1 MGGHDLRGCFDV
13 WEQSLQHLGT
23 PRARNT
29 SEVMTF
35 RLFGLRTV
43 VCVFGVHTGYGQV
56 SET

>member
-29 SEVMTF
+29 SEVVCPAF
-35 RLFGLRTV
+35 RSANCRVF
-43 VCVFGVHTGYGQV
+43 FGVHTGYGQV